1 MHPNF
6 QSAYK
11 QLNHAQK
18 QAVDTVEGPVLVIA
32 GPGTGKT
39 QLLALRIAN
48 ILSKTDSLASN
59 ILCLTFTESAAQN
72 MRDRL
77 VSIIGKDAY
86 DITISTYH
94 AFGSDLLRRYP
105 DYFNA
110 DSDLEPADDLTI
122 DAIFREI
129 MASLPYTNPLKADV
143 FLRDVKTLISDSK
156 RALLEPK
163 DLLLIASANQTFVED
178 TSAVTTKL
186 LAGMQRISK
195 GSVALF
201 RNLLETTSKTS
212 SNSLPASITPLQTLW
227 QESLQQALED
237 VDASGK
243 TSALT
248 QWKNDWLAK
257 NAEGQFIVEGT
268 EQNRKLRAAAAIYDK
283 YLTELA
289 SRELFDY
296 DDMILRAIHGL
307 ESNADLRYSLQ
318 ERFLYL
324 LLDEYQDTNEAQA
337 RLVSLLTD
345 SPVHEGR
352 PNVLAVGDD
361 DQAIYAF
368 QGAHYSHM
376 YRFYEN
382 YKDVLVVP
390 LTENYR
396 SLPGILQLAEG
407 ISGQIENRLH
417 EQFDAISKV
426 IVSARQETEAAIT
439 ERLEFRTDLAEQAWV
454 ADKIAELIAAGQA
467 PESIAVLAPK
477 HKYLQSLVP
486 FLQHNSVPISYE
498 RRENV
503 LDDPIISQLVLMSNL
518 VLHLGAASQAMAD
531 TYWPQVLSLDCWQLP
546 TSTIWQLTWQ
556 VRDGDSS
563 WLELL
568 LASDQTRQIG
578 LFFLRL
584 SQIAEYTPL
593 ELMVD
598 YLIGI
603 EPLTTNEPDYPLI
616 RAPFYAHYFGEVT
629 AESTNAAPFL
639 QLLSNLTTLRAGLR
653 DYRPH
658 NALLH
663 LNDFIAFVAANQAA
677 GIRIL
682 NTSPYQES
690 AHAVTLETVF
700 KAKGQ
705 EFPVVFILHATDE
718 VWGGRARNSGS
729 RISLPQNMTF
739 IRYAGATEDERLR
752 LLYVAITRAAD
763 QLYVTSHSADAV
775 GRNAN
780 HLKYFDEQQ
789 LEDGS
794 LYSPLMPE
802 GHKTVKQVDSQ
813 AVPTLADVTT
823 YWHERHISAAN
834 QPELKELLQP
844 RLDSF
849 QLSASALN
857 NFIDVSRGG
866 PSNYFMRAILRFPS
880 AATPSSSYGD
890 AIHETLQ
897 FIHDY
902 SKRQAQLPSMDLIEA
917 AFEKRLTRKRLDA
930 QTHALLY
937 ERGLICLDAYM
948 AQRLDTIATTNRSEA
963 NFREEGVF
971 VGKAHLTGKIDK
983 LIIDDKARTITIVD
997 YKTGKSHSR
1006 WTREAKMHFYRYQ
1019 LYFYKLLVERSRTYR
1034 GYAVVD
1040 AYLEFVEPDTEGLI
1054 QELHI
1059 TFDDTIMEQLC
1070 ALIEIVWSK
1079 TMQLDFPS
1087 TDSYTP
1093 DLKGMELFEAWLLE
1107 TAHE

>member
-1 MHPNF
+1 MQPNF

-11 QLNHAQK
+11 QLNPAQK
-18 QAVDTVEGPVLVIA
+18 QAVDTIEGPVLVIA

-48 ILSKTDSLASN
+48 ILSKTDSLPSN

-110 DSDLEPADDLTI
+110 DSELEPADDLTI

-129 MASLPYTNPLKADV
+129 MAGLPYTNPLKADI

-163 DLLLIASANQTFVED
+163 DLLQIATANQTFVEN
-178 TSAVTTKL
+178 TSAITTKL
-186 LAGMQRISK
+186 LADMQRISK
-195 GSVALF
+195 GSIGLF
-201 RNLLETTSKTS
+201 RNLLAATGQTDSSK
-212 SNSLPASITPLQTLW
+212 LPASITSLQTLW
-227 QESLQQALED
+227 QESLHEALAE
-237 VDASGK
+237 VDSSGK

-257 NAEGQFIVEGT
+257 NTEGQFIVDGT
-268 EQNRKLRAAAAIYDK
+268 EQNRKLRAAAAVYEQ
-283 YLTELA
+283 YLAALA
-289 SRELFDY
+289 ERQLFDY
-296 DDMILRAIHGL
+296 DDMILRAIRGL

-324 LLDEYQDTNEAQA
+324 LLDEYQDTNEAQS
-337 RLVSLLTD
+337 RLVGLLTD
-345 SPVHEGR
+345 SPIHEGR

-376 YRFYEN
+376 YRFYTD
-382 YKDVLVVP
+382 YRDVLVVP
-390 LTENYR
+390 LTQNYR
-396 SLPGILQLAEG
+396 SLPGILHLAEG

-417 EQFDAISKV
+417 KQFEAISKV
-426 IVSARQETEAAIT
+426 IVSARPSGQAVI

-454 ADKIAELIAAGQA
+454 ADKIAELIAGGQA

-518 VLHLGAASQAMAD
+518 VLHLGATNQSMAD
-531 TYWPQVLSLDCWQLP
+531 TYWPQVLSLDCWQVP

-556 VRDGDSS
+556 VRDDDSS

-568 LASDQTRQIG
+568 LASEQTRQIG

-584 SQIAEYTPL
+584 SQIADYTPL
-593 ELMVD
+593 ELMID
-598 YLIGI
+598 YLVGI
-603 EPLTTNEPDYPLI
+603 EPLSTNEPDFPLI
-616 RAPFYAHYFGEVT
+616 RAPFYEHYFGEVT
-629 AESTNAAPFL
+629 AESTNAASFL

-658 NALLH
+658 NELLH
-663 LNDFIAFVAANQAA
+663 LKDFITFVAANQAA
-677 GIRIL
+677 GIQIL

-690 AHAVTLETVF
+690 ALAVKLQTVF
-700 KAKGQ
+700 KSKGQ
-705 EFPVVFILHATDE
+705 EYPVVFVLHATDE

-739 IRYAGATEDERLR
+739 IRYAGTTEDERLR

-763 QLYVTSHSADAV
+763 QLYITSHSADAV
-775 GRNAN
+775 GRNVS
-780 HLKYFDEQQ
+780 HLKYLDEQPLQ
-789 LEDGS
+789 DGS
-794 LYSPLMPE
+794 LLSPLMPA
-802 GHKTVKQVDSQ
+802 GHTIVQQIDSQ
-813 AVPTLADVTT
+813 AIPTLADVTT
-823 YWHERHISAAN
+823 YWHERHINAAN
-834 QPELKELLQP
+834 QPELKQLLQP
-844 RLDSF
+844 RLTNF

-902 SKRQAQLPSMDLIEA
+902 NKRQAQLPSMDVIEA
-917 AFEKRLTRKRLDA
+917 AFQKRLTRKRLDA

-937 ERGLICLDAYM
+937 DRGLICLDAYM
-948 AQRLDTIATTNRSEA
+948 AQRLPTIATTNRSEA

-983 LIIDDKARTITIVD
+983 LIIDEKAKTIVIVD
-997 YKTGKSHSR
+997 YKTGKSHNR
-1006 WTREAKMHFYRYQ
+1006 WTRETKMHFYRYQ

-1034 GYAVVD
+1034 GYAVTD
-1040 AYLEFVEPDTEGLI
+1040 AYLEFVEPDNDGLI
-1054 QELHI
+1054 QELHA
-1059 TFDDTIMEQLC
+1059 TFDDAIMEQLC
-1070 ALIEIVWSK
+1070 AIIEVVWGK
-1079 TMQLDFPS
+1079 TMLLDFPL
-1087 TDSYTP
+1087 TDGYTP
-1093 DLKGMELFEAWLLE
+1093 DLKGIELFETWLLE
-1107 TAHE
+1107 TAH